1 MRGLPIEE
9 ILAEQERSAKVAL
22 VVCDVGPVNELV
34 QLRLVRRKKSAF
46 GDTHKGKT
54 GGPEREEQSGRDR
67 AGGTERE
74 GQIGSGNMGVDCM
87 GVETWASLTVGPI
100 V

>member
-34 QLRLVRRKKSAF
+34 QLRLVRKRKYI
-46 GDTHKGKT
+46 
-54 GGPEREEQSGRDR
+54 R
-67 AGGTERE
+67 
-74 GQIGSGNMGVDCM
+74 
-87 GVETWASLTVGPI
+87 
-100 V
+100 